1 MGSLTHTL
9 RVDRYERIKDFY
21 DRAINECENLGYSEE
36 IKLRLS
42 KPYMDNTMAALKMV
56 LQSDL
61 MAKQKKEYVYGYSK
75 R

>member
-1 MGSLTHTL
+1 MRES
-9 RVDRYERIKDFY
+9 RIFY

-61 MAKQKKEYVYGYSK
+61 MANKKRYVYGYSK